1 MERALV
7 TSMPMFVCAFWSV
20 LLLLDLLEGGNKSK
34 RSLLA
39 YMLTTCGLY
48 FAHYVFFNH
57 HVTLLPFV
65 DTFYGF
71 ANPAVYPLYYLYI
84 REVTLPH
91 GSKPA
96 MWILLPS
103 LLCGASIGVLYALM
117 SPEETASFIS
127 TYLYR
132 SRSDGLDG
140 LALAQVW
147 AHVIYKL
154 LFGIQIPLIA
164 FMLFRHIRS
173 FNRQIEANF
182 ANIDN
187 KKLRLANTI
196 LILFTILAIVSFVS
210 SNIIGRE
217 KFYYSTFRL
226 TFSSS
231 MFTILIFMI
240 GYVGYRQEFTI
251 KDLQKEQESPSVEG
265 EPDDVVPDK
274 AEPDTYEQLSQR
286 INQLVDSR
294 QLYLRPDLK
303 ISDIAS
309 ELHTNRAYIYQAIN
323 IYQGVSFAEY
333 INRRRIDYAMQ
344 LFREDP
350 ERDIPETALK
360 CGYSSLS
367 SFYRNFRLYQGSSPK
382 EYSTSVL

>member
-1 MERALV
+1 MMRALV
-7 TSMPMFVCAFWSV
+7 TSMPIFVCAFWSV

-34 RSLLA
+34 RGLLA

-48 FAHYVFFNH
+48 FAHYTFYNRL
-57 HVTLLPFV
+57 VTLLPYV
-65 DTFYGF
+65 DSFYGF

-84 REVTLPH
+84 REVTLPQ
-91 GSKPA
+91 GNKSA
-96 MWILLPS
+96 RWVLLPS
-103 LLCGASIGVLYALM
+103 LLCGVSIGILYALM

-127 TYLYR
+127 TYLYKTSNER
-132 SRSDGLDG
+132 LDG

-147 AHVIYKL
+147 AHGAYKQ
-154 LFGIQIPLIA
+154 LFGLQIPLIA
-164 FMLFRHIRS
+164 FLLFRHIHS
-173 FNRQIEANF
+173 FNRQVEANF

-196 LILFTILAIVSFVS
+196 LILFTILAVISFVS

-217 KFYYSTFRL
+217 KFFNSPFRL
-226 TFSSS
+226 TISSS
-231 MFTILIFMI
+231 MYSILIFMI

-251 KDLQKEQESPSVEG
+251 KDLQKEQESPSAQSK
-265 EPDDVVPDK
+265 PDE
-274 AEPDTYEQLSQR
+274 AEPGAYERLSQS
-286 INQLVDSR
+286 IDQLVDSK

-333 INRRRIDYAMQ
+333 INRRRIAYAMQ
-344 LFREDP
+344 LFRKDP
-350 ERDIPETALK
+350 QRDIPETALK

-367 SFYRNFRLYQGSSPK
+367 SFYRNFRLYQGGSPK
-382 EYSTSVL
+382 EYCTSVL